1 MHTCEVPHPMTSPVK
16 IIPAFLP
23 EMPPCQNID
32 ISPSERS
39 LRPSQRL
46 DIEVAFKNSGEGLF
60 LLLRWGAEV
69 EGSGDIGGSIEILP
83 A

>member
-1 MHTCEVPHPMTSPVK
+1 MASSVK

-23 EMPPCQNID
+23 EMSPCQHVD
-32 ISPSERS
+32 ISPSKRS
-39 LRPSQRL
+39 LRPSQPL